1 MAPARVTRKHAAMPR
16 NLIVYGLAVFA
27 GFVVYFVLRAT
38 LGADIMSIL
47 ALVALAAGA
56 VIVFRNM
63 QTNRKVAEATFQ
75 QRDEA
80 LTFAPVAGKAA
91 LYVYRNQFVGRA
103 VGINVVIDGREAAQ
117 LKSPRFTRIL
127 LTPGAHRI
135 AGYTGTNKAPAPGE
149 GLELVAIAGEVYVA
163 KCEVE
168 AQMVG
173 ASIKFTPL
181 STDAARADLQK
192 ITRMVIPDVA
202 EI

>member
-1 MAPARVTRKHAAMPR
+1 MSR
-16 NLIVYGLAVFA
+16 NLVVYGLAAIGGLVFYA
-27 GFVVYFVLRAT
+27 LLRTFV
-38 LGADIMSIL
+38 GAEIVTIL
-47 ALVALAAGA
+47 ALIGLVVGA
-56 VIVFRNM
+56 VIVTRNL
-63 QTNRKVAEATFQ
+63 QSNRKVAEATFQ

-80 LTFAPVAGKAA
+80 LQFAPVAGKAA
-91 LYVYRNQFVGRA
+91 LYVFRNQFVGRA

-135 AGYTGTNKAPAPGE
+135 AGYTGTNKAPAPGD
-149 GLELVAIAGEVYVA
+149 GIELVANAGEVYIA

-173 ASIKFTPL
+173 ATIKFTPL
-181 STDAARADLQK
+181 SVDAARGDFQK
-192 ITRMVIPDVA
+192 ITRMVLPDIA

>member
-1 MAPARVTRKHAAMPR
+1 MAPARVIRKNAAMPR
-16 NLIVYGLAVFA
+16 NLIAYGLAVIA
-27 GFVVYFVLRAT
+27 GFIVYFVLRAT

-56 VIVFRNM
+56 VIVFRTM

-80 LTFAPVAGKAA
+80 LTFAPTARKAA
-91 LYVYRNQFVGRA
+91 LYVFRNQFVGRA

-127 LTPGAHRI
+127 LTPGTHRI

-149 GLELVAIAGEVYVA
+149 GLELVAIAGEIYVA

-168 AQMVG
+168 VQLVG
-173 ASIKFTPL
+173 ATIKFTPL
-181 STDAARADLQK
+181 GIDTARADLQK